1 MINPLLL
8 AAVLSA
14 GPTVAPRQTLR
25 AQLHAAP
32 TQAADAGK
40 PKPARSEDGGRS
52 KLKPAETD
60 AGTTQARELEPKP
73 ADLKRAPIAPEVKAL
88 VDRVQAFYEKTT
100 DFTADF
106 RQDYAYAAF
115 KRTQTSTG
123 KVVFK
128 KPGMMRWDYE
138 KPAPKTFVLAGDRV
152 LALDPAALTLT
163 KGAINTSSLSA
174 SVTFLFGKGKL
185 ADEFSIARV
194 ECAKC
199 TGALLELL
207 PLVPDPRFK
216 KVTLEVDLK
225 TAQVLRSIVTDPDG
239 SQNAIT
245 FSNLVTNTQVTEAVF
260 KLKIGPEIQVVDLQ
274 QMMAPK
280 PPSPAPPAP

>member
-8 AAVLSA
+8 AALLSA
-14 GPTVAPRQTLR
+14 GPTVAPQALR
-25 AQLHAAP
+25 ASLHAAP
-32 TQAADAGK
+32 AKADAGIPKPDAGQPKAAIAAADAG
-40 PKPARSEDGGRS
+40 A
-52 KLKPAETD
+52 A
-60 AGTTQARELEPKP
+60 QARELEPKP
-73 ADLKRAPIAPEVKAL
+73 ADLKRAPITPEVKAL

-115 KRTQTSTG
+115 KRTQTSSG

-185 ADEFSIARV
+185 ADEFSITRV

-216 KVTLEVDLK
+216 KVSLEVDLK

-280 PPSPAPPAP
+280 SPSPAPPAP